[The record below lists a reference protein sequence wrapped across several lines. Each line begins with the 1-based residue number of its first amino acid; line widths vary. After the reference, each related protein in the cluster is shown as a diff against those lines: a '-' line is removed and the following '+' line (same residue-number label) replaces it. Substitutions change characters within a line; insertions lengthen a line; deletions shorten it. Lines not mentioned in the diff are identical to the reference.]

1 MPHTDWATP
10 YALACLTEIR
20 LSDNLPKPPVRPAG
34 DRPMLEAV
42 NCPKTCDIV
51 AERLTDYISGRLAAA
66 RDELQHDIESY
77 QERVEGESCK

>member
-1 MPHTDWATP
+1 
-10 YALACLTEIR
+10 
-20 LSDNLPKPPVRPAG
+20 
-34 DRPMLEAV
+34 MLEAV

-77 QERVEGESCK
+77 QERLEGESCR